1 MENVIFVDT
10 NIWCYY
16 FDQSAPEHES
26 VSIHLD
32 ELFSNSKLAVNTVVV
47 MEIAHYLIKNLGPIR
62 GKEKVEKLLQSDLQ
76 IHDFSFAY
84 MVGAINKLSE
94 FSHTG
99 IGGRDATI
107 LATMEELGTKR
118 ILSHD
123 MAFKKIDT
131 IVVEDPVR

>member
-1 MENVIFVDT
+1 MEDVVFVDT

-26 VSIHLD
+26 VSTHL
-32 ELFSNSKLAVNTVVV
+32 ERLFSTKKIIVNTIVV

-76 IHDFSFAY
+76 IYDFSLSN
-84 MVGAINKLSE
+84 MIVAINKLSE
-94 FSHTG
+94 FSYTG

-107 LATMEELGTKR
+107 LATMNELGIKQL
-118 ILSHD
+118 LSHD
-123 MAFKKIDT
+123 SSFKKIDI
-131 IVVEDPVR
+131 IVVEDPVV